1 MVRVATGFM
10 TTVEFNFG
18 RMQQAASNGFM
29 NAQAA
34 AAHLVR
40 QGIAFR
46 RAHELIGKAVRLCVE
61 QGCELEQLSKQDYA
75 LCGIDADEHFY
86 NSLALEEVLAIHNVP
101 GGTAASRVHEALQT
115 AKEKLSLFLGV
126 AHACT

>member
-10 TTVEFNFG
+10 STVEFNHD
-18 RMQQAASNGFM
+18 RMQRAASGGFM

-40 QGIAFR
+40 QGIPFR

-61 QGCELEQLSKQDYA
+61 QGCELEQLSKENYA
-75 LCGIDADEHFY
+75 LCGIDADEQFY
-86 NSLALEEVLAIHNVP
+86 NSLTLAEVLAIHNVQ
-101 GGTAASRVHEALQT
+101 GGTAPARVRESLQT
-115 AKEKLSLFLGV
+115 AKERLSQFFGV
-126 AHACT
+126 AHACS

>member
-1 MVRVATGFM
+1 
-10 TTVEFNFG
+10 
-18 RMQQAASNGFM
+18 M

-34 AAHLVR
+34 AAYLVR
-40 QGIAFR
+40 QGIPFR

-61 QGCELEQLSKQDYA
+61 QGCELEQLLKDDYA
-75 LCGIDADEHFY
+75 LCGIDADQQFY
-86 NSLALEEVLAIHNVP
+86 DALALKEVLAIHNVP

-115 AKEKLSLFLGV
+115 AKEKLSQFFGV

>member
-10 TTVEFNFG
+10 ATVRFNYA
-18 RMQQAASNGFM
+18 RMQQAASGGFM

-34 AAHLVR
+34 AAYLVR
-40 QGIAFR
+40 QGVPFR

-61 QGCELEQLSKQDYA
+61 QSCELEQLSKDDYT
-75 LCGIDADEHFY
+75 LCGIAADEQFY
-86 NSLALEEVLAIHNVP
+86 QSLTLENVLAIHNVP
-101 GGTAASRVHEALQT
+101 GGTAPARVHEALQT
-115 AKEKLSLFLGV
+115 AKEKLSLYSGV